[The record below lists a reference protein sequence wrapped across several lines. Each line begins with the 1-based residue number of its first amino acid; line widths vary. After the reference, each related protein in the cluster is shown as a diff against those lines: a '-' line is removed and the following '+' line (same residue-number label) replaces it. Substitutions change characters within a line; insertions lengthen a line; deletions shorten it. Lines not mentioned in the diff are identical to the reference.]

1 MKADFY
7 VQLAS
12 SSPVKYS
19 ENFWTGYRYWI
30 YENNDGKQERGN
42 TINCKRNARLAFE
55 ALKGKPQAYEEAL
68 KGAEYAKAERE
79 IVRRE
84 DAHTPPPKAPKVEA
98 NAAKGGQK
106 SPKPKPAKKPIKNP
120 RLRWAILEGRR
131 RRELKK
137 TYENWRKKNL

>member
-19 ENFWTGYRYWI
+19 ENFWTGYRYWV
-30 YENNDGKQERGN
+30 YENNDGKQERGY

-55 ALKGKPQAYEEAL
+55 ALKGNPQAYEEAL

-79 IVRRE
+79 IVRRDGE
-84 DAHTPPPKAPKVEA
+84 LFGDFKTEGNRAR
-98 NAAKGGQK
+98 GGGCRG
-106 SPKPKPAKKPIKNP
+106 I
-120 RLRWAILEGRR
+120 
-131 RRELKK
+131 
-137 TYENWRKKNL
+137 